1 MPINGNFGGNTVLS
15 YWKSQPRDLMTIFC
29 AGHVTKTTQMWPKIK
44 EKWSKI
50 VILVVYQLSY
60 LLIISIMWT

>member
-15 YWKSQPRDLMTIFC
+15 HWKSQPRDLMTIFC
-29 AGHVTKTTQMWPKIK
+29 AGHVTKTTQNVAKNQGKMVQ
-44 EKWSKI
+44 I

-60 LLIISIMWT
+60 LLTISIM

>member
-29 AGHVTKTTQMWPKIK
+29 AGHVIKRTQNVTKYQA
-44 EKWSKI
+44 KWSKI
-50 VILVVYQLSY
+50 VILVVYQLFKGHIY
-60 LLIISIMWT
+60 